1 MANGLSVMWVFLVL
15 LVLVRNG
22 KAAGRFDPW
31 ESKIRMPTEMAE
43 ETNQEDL
50 EGEIGTRWAILVA
63 GSSGI
68 RHSFVET
75 NIGLVDVCHAY
86 QLLIKGG
93 LKEENIVVFMYD
105 DIAKSELNPRPGVII
120 NHPQGDD
127 VYAGVPKFIK
137 VVKITM
143 CQSQCSLIN
152 KWFMKIIH
160 RESVCAMSTTRLSL
174 MILIIVGMP
183 NMPFLYGMDFIEVLK
198 RKHAAGTYRKMVI
211 YVEACESGSIFEGIM
226 PKDMN
231 IYVTTA
237 SNAQEN
243 SWGTY
248 CPGMEPPPRPEYI
261 TCFGDLYSVDWME
274 DSQGHN
280 LKRETIKQ
288 QYEMVKE
295 RTANANDFVN
305 GGSHKYKSREALS
318 LPKGFDPA
326 TVNFPPNNNK
336 LHMAMEV
343 VNQRDAAILLDLLM
357 CT

>member
-1 MANGLSVMWVFLVL
+1 MEKQLV
-15 LVLVRNG
+15 VLTLGSQIIVYQSG
-22 KAAGRFDPW
+22 
-31 ESKIRMPTEMAE
+31 E
-43 ETNQEDL
+43 E
-50 EGEIGTRWAILVA
+50 
-63 GSSGI
+63 
-68 RHSFVET
+68 
-75 NIGLVDVCHAY
+75 
-86 QLLIKGG
+86 
-93 LKEENIVVFMYD
+93 
-105 DIAKSELNPRPGVII
+105 
-120 NHPQGDD
+120 
-127 VYAGVPKFIK
+127 
-137 VVKITM
+137 ITM

-160 RESVCAMSTTRLSL
+160 RESDYTGHQVTTENLYAVLLGDKKAVKGGSGKVIDSKPNDIGSSYTTQIKEAL
-174 MILIIVGMP
+174 EFLAFGLVKSKLDHCYQLHAVFVGMP

-198 RKHAAGTYRKMVI
+198 KKHAARTYRKMVI
-211 YVEACESGSIFEGIM
+211 YVEPCESGSIFEGIM

-248 CPGMEPPPRPEYI
+248 CPEMEPPPPPEYI
-261 TCFGDLYSVDWME
+261 TCLEDLYSVAWME

-336 LHMAMEV
+336 LRMAMEV

-357 CT
+357 CALKNVTQYL